1 MNTKSKSNK
10 SSKVWVAQVSLR
22 LVVKN
27 DRGQPIPT
35 PEGVSIFFH
44 PTSFCW
50 FITSASRMH
59 LDAYLLNGLLLP
71 PSDVL
76 ELPIKEVLV
85 EIASDAFALAGIFEK
100 VDKIDPKQIR
110 QIKIPIEQE
119 L

>member
-10 SSKVWVAQVSLR
+10 SSKVWVAKVSLS
-22 LVVKN
+22 LMVGN

-35 PEGVSIFFH
+35 PKGVNIFFH
-44 PTSFCW
+44 PTSYCW
-50 FITSASRMH
+50 YITSARRIR
-59 LDAYLLNGLLLP
+59 LETYLLNGLLLP

-100 VDKIDPKQIR
+100 VDKVDPKQIR